1 MPDECTLTQ
10 SFCACSSLI
19 SLVLGRIKFDVDVV
33 IAWKSLTSIKLGNLF
48 LDNDKIANLLSGCPA
63 LETMELY
70 DLVLLKGPCR
80 MEISSSKLKTLKL
93 KGDLYDLRCILFD
106 VSSVVTAKLTF
117 NVRCIKDILDDH
129 CQEFDPH
136 EDSCSYYHHFLRTLI
151 HTYLLA
157 FRNANELTIGA
168 LFAEFQGI
176 PLPELKCK
184 YLTLELLEEKFSL
197 YGVAGLLRASPH
209 VETLN
214 IDIST
219 VALDKDISTDHLE
232 DSHCR
237 FELAYLAK
245 GDDIDLQS
253 WISSFGFP
261 NLKNVKII
269 SSSGV
274 CFKDHFKQGFDKL
287 LKLSECLLKNAMIL
301 EKFVISKSM
310 KCEICSI
317 NCVST
322 CLSQMA
328 EKLLGCPRSST
339 NCMIIY

>member
-1 MPDECTLTQ
+1 M
-10 SFCACSSLI
+10 
-19 SLVLGRIKFDVDVV
+19 
-33 IAWKSLTSIKLGNLF
+33 SIKLGNLF
-48 LDNDKIANLLSGCPA
+48 LDNDKIANLLSGCPV
-63 LETMELY
+63 LETMELH
-70 DLVLLKGPCR
+70 DLVLLKGLYR

-93 KGDLYDLRCILFD
+93 KGHWKVGLQFYHHILEIYAPYLQHLEISGDLYDLRCILFN
-106 VSSVVTAKLTF
+106 VSSVVTAKLSF
-117 NVRCIKDILDDH
+117 NVMCIKDILDDH
-129 CQEFDPH
+129 GQEFDPH

-151 HTYLLA
+151 HNYLLV
-157 FRNANELTIGA
+157 FHNANELTIGA
-168 LFAEFQGI
+168 LFTEFQGI

-184 YLTLELLEEKFSL
+184 YLTLELHEEKFSL

-214 IDIST
+214 I
-219 VALDKDISTDHLE
+219 LE

-237 FELAYLAK
+237 FELGYLAK

-253 WISSFGFP
+253 WISRFGFP

-287 LKLSECLLKNAMIL
+287 LKLSECLLKNATIL
-301 EKFVISKSM
+301 EKFVISKSI

-339 NCMIIY
+339 NCMIIYY